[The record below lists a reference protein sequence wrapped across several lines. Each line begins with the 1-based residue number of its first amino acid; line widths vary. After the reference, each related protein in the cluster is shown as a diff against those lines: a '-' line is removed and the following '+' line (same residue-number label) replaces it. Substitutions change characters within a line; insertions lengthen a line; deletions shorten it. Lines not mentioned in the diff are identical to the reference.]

1 LINNKFI
8 LVFTLI
14 LISCSSKKNDLDEV
28 IKSDFRKVINQI
40 DNRTL
45 NKDAEEL
52 FIDAMTL
59 QQQERWAESLIDL
72 NQALEKDS
80 SAGIYYA
87 IARAYIKLE
96 RFELG
101 VKAMEKSL
109 ELNSSFL
116 PTLEMLVEMY
126 MQQNSISKALTVYE
140 KILEVDNSYMRRLNY
155 ANILEKYKPLES
167 IEKYEVLLEEDPKN
181 EKLILK
187 LLKLYKATN
196 KKDKYV
202 KLSRQ
207 YYELDKSNSKIAID
221 LFDSYLDNK
230 DYKSSLELLGEIDRN
245 ISTSELDKFYGTIG
259 YRMLE
264 DSSMNDKEI
273 IGKYLN
279 KVDSRFYFNWRIQL
293 QAGYLYSKIG
303 DSIKTVELFSK
314 ALKVSDSIPDIY
326 ISIGLHFL
334 QKLNDSLAS
343 NFFLEGY
350 QKFNDDYRFPF
361 FLGISNLSMEKYNKS
376 IGYFKSSL
384 ELEEEFLDN
393 WIQLGVVY
401 DQIGQSDSSD
411 YYYEQALVLDS
422 LNPLVNNNYAYSL
435 SLRKMNLDKAERMSK
450 IALSMEPNN
459 SAYLDTYSWIN
470 YLIGKY
476 AIALEYSEKAIRN
489 GNASAEVY
497 EHYGDIL
504 LKLNQS
510 DKALKAY
517 KNSLNMDKTR
527 NSVLEKIKK
536 IESK

>member
-1 LINNKFI
+1 MIKNKIILIF
-8 LVFTLI
+8 LLI
-14 LISCSSKKNDLDEV
+14 LFSCSPKRNDLDEE

-45 NKDAEEL
+45 NRDAEEL

-101 VKAMEKSL
+101 VKAMERSL

-140 KILEVDNSYMRRLNY
+140 KILEVDNSYIRRLNY
-155 ANILEKYKPLES
+155 ANILEQYKPLES
-167 IEKYEVLLEEDPKN
+167 IVKYEVLLNEDPRN

-196 KKDKYV
+196 KQDKYV

-207 YYELDKSNSKIAID
+207 YYDLNKSNSKVAIE
-221 LFDSYLDNK
+221 LFDYYLDNK
-230 DYKSSLELLGEIDRN
+230 DYKSSLDLLGEVDKN
-245 ISTSELDKFYGTIG
+245 ISTTELDKFYGTIG

-264 DSSMNDKEI
+264 DSSMNDKVI

-279 KVDSRFYFNWRIQL
+279 KIDSRFYFNWRIQL

-303 DSIKTVELFSK
+303 DSTKTVDLFSK

-334 QKLNDSLAS
+334 QKMNDSLAS
-343 NFFLEGY
+343 NFFLQGY
-350 QKFNDDYRFPF
+350 QKFKDDYRFPF
-361 FLGISNLSMEKYNKS
+361 FLGISNLSMKKYDES
-376 IGYFKSSL
+376 IVFFKSSL

-393 WIQLGVVY
+393 WIQLGVIY
-401 DQIGQSDSSD
+401 DQIGKSDSSD
-411 YYYEQALVLDS
+411 YYYEQALKLDS
-422 LNPLVNNNYAYSL
+422 LNPLVNNNFAYSL
-435 SLRKMNLDKAERMSK
+435 SLRKLSLDRAEKMSK

-459 SAYLDTYSWIN
+459 TSYLDTFSWIN

-476 AIALEYSEKAIRN
+476 SIALEYAEKAIKN
-489 GNASAEVY
+489 GDASAEVF

-510 DKALKAY
+510 EKALKAY
-517 KNSLNMDKTR
+517 KNSLNMDNKR
-527 NSVLEKIKK
+527 NSVVEKIKK

>member
-1 LINNKFI
+1 MINNKII
-8 LVFTLI
+8 LIFLLI
-14 LISCSSKKNDLDEV
+14 LFSCSPKRNDLDEE

-40 DNRTL
+40 DNRNL
-45 NKDAEEL
+45 NRDAEEL

-109 ELNSSFL
+109 QLNSSFL

-126 MQQNSISKALTVYE
+126 MQQNSVSKAITVYE
-140 KILEVDNSYMRRLNY
+140 KILQVDNSYTRRLNY
-155 ANILEKYKPLES
+155 ANILEQYKPLES

-196 KKDKYV
+196 KQDKYI

-207 YYELDKSNSKIAID
+207 YYDLNKSNSKVAIE
-221 LFDSYLDNK
+221 LFDSYLENK
-230 DYKSSLELLGEIDRN
+230 DYKSSLELLGEIDKN

-303 DSIKTVELFSK
+303 DSTKTVELFSK

-350 QKFNDDYRFPF
+350 QKFKDDYRFPF
-361 FLGISNLSMEKYNKS
+361 FLGISNLSMRKYDKS

-384 ELEEEFLDN
+384 ELEKEFLDN
-393 WIQLGVVY
+393 WIQLGIIY
-401 DQIGQSDSSD
+401 DQIGKSDSSD

-435 SLRKMNLDKAERMSK
+435 SLRKMNLDRAEKMSK
-450 IALSMEPNN
+450 TALSMEPDN
-459 SAYLDTYSWIN
+459 SSYLDTFSWIN

-476 AIALEYSEKAIRN
+476 SIALEYSEKAIKN
-489 GNASAEVY
+489 GDASAEVF

-504 LKLNQS
+504 VKLNQS

-527 NSVLEKIKK
+527 NSVLEKIEK

>member
-1 LINNKFI
+1 MINNKII
-8 LVFTLI
+8 LIFLLI
-14 LISCSSKKNDLDEV
+14 LFSCSPKRNDLDEE

-40 DNRTL
+40 DNRNL
-45 NKDAEEL
+45 NRDAEEL

-109 ELNSSFL
+109 QLNSSFL

-126 MQQNSISKALTVYE
+126 MQQNSVSKAITVYE
-140 KILEVDNSYMRRLNY
+140 KILQVDNSYTRRLNY
-155 ANILEKYKPLES
+155 ANILEQYKPLES
-167 IEKYEVLLEEDPKN
+167 IEKYEELLNEDSRN
-181 EKLILK
+181 EKLTLK

-196 KKDKYV
+196 KQDKYI

-207 YYELDKSNSKIAID
+207 YYDLNKSNSKVAIE

-230 DYKSSLELLGEIDRN
+230 DYKSSLELLGEIDKN
-245 ISTSELDKFYGTIG
+245 ISTLELDKFYGTIG

-303 DSIKTVELFSK
+303 DSTKTVELFSK

-350 QKFNDDYRFPF
+350 QKFKDDYRFPF
-361 FLGISNLSMEKYNKS
+361 FLGISNLSMRKYDKS

-384 ELEEEFLDN
+384 ELEKEFLDN
-393 WIQLGVVY
+393 WIQLGIIY
-401 DQIGQSDSSD
+401 DQIGKSDSSD

-435 SLRKMNLDKAERMSK
+435 SLRKMNLDRAEKMSK
-450 IALSMEPNN
+450 TALSMEPDNT
-459 SAYLDTYSWIN
+459 SYLDTFSWIN

-476 AIALEYSEKAIRN
+476 SIALEYSEKAIKN
-489 GNASAEVY
+489 GDASAEVF

-504 LKLNQS
+504 VKLNQS

-527 NSVLEKIKK
+527 NSVLEKIEK